1 MTANRITENDTYGNR
16 KEEEKMNY
24 TSLLE
29 LSCENKAG
37 IDIFLRPADYGHQN
51 SKSWEAHSFGYSA
64 LDSKLS

>member
-29 LSCENKAG
+29 VSCENKAG
-37 IDIFLRPADYGHQN
+37 IDIFLRPTDYGHQN
-51 SKSWEAHSFGYSA
+51 SKS
-64 LDSKLS
+64 